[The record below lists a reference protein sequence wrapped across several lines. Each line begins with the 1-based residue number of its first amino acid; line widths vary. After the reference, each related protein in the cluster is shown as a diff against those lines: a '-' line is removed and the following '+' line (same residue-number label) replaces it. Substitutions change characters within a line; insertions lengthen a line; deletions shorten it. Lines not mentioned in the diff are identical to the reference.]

1 MVSNLLPID
10 RGLRWL
16 IGFTILFVSFRFQ
29 SWWMLLPA
37 LLILYSAATNY
48 CAVYHFLKINRQL
61 SRNNYYLSQ
70 LPRFNPEPVCI
81 FNDKGQAVFCNSSAE
96 KKFGAFKHLFQI
108 TGEELI
114 DPRKLISSE
123 NEFTCRYSR
132 NGKHYLFAMIGSIE
146 INSVLA
152 YGFDISEVIETN
164 KGIIDTQKE
173 ITYILGEMAESR
185 SMETGNHVKRLAEY
199 SRLLALHYGLSEEE
213 ANLLRDASP
222 MHDIGK
228 VAIPDS
234 ILNKPGK
241 LTEDE
246 WRIMRQHT
254 EKGYQLFKNSNR
266 PILKTAA
273 IVSYQHHE
281 KWDGSGYPR
290 GFSGEEIHIFGRIT
304 AVADVFDAL
313 GSDRV
318 YKKAWD
324 LELFDNLDEF
334 IAVRDKFK
342 DYYAAKPE
350 PLVSTLP
357 KEVPRLI
364 SA

>member
-1 MVSNLLPID
+1 
-10 RGLRWL
+10 
-16 IGFTILFVSFRFQ
+16 
-29 SWWMLLPA
+29 
-37 LLILYSAATNY
+37 
-48 CAVYHFLKINRQL
+48 
-61 SRNNYYLSQ
+61 
-70 LPRFNPEPVCI
+70 
-81 FNDKGQAVFCNSSAE
+81 
-96 KKFGAFKHLFQI
+96 
-108 TGEELI
+108 
-114 DPRKLISSE
+114 
-123 NEFTCRYSR
+123 
-132 NGKHYLFAMIGSIE
+132 
-146 INSVLA
+146 VLA
-152 YGFDISEVIETN
+152 YGFDISEVIETT
-164 KGIIDTQKE
+164 KEIIDTQKE

-185 SMETGNHVKRLAEY
+185 SMETGNHVKRVAEY

-241 LTEDE
+241 LTENE

-254 EKGYQLFKNSNR
+254 EKGYQLFRNSNR

-273 IVSYQHHE
+273 IVSYQYHE

-324 LELFDNLDEF
+324 LERILEHFSRARGKHFDPSLVDILFDNLDEF

-342 DYYAAKPE
+342 YYYAAKPE
-350 PLVSTLP
+350 PLVSTPP